1 MLLKL
6 NMFVAIL
13 SLILYVHFYE
23 VWSMGR
29 RMVMMQFTL
38 AAFMKRLRIE
48 EIFVSIVDNS
58 HEPVVEIPH
67 EYVGQISYESVGGI
81 LWAIWTQ

>member
-1 MLLKL
+1 
-6 NMFVAIL
+6 
-13 SLILYVHFYE
+13 
-23 VWSMGR
+23 MGR

-48 EIFVSIVDNS
+48 EVFVSIVDNS

-81 LWAIWTQ
+81 L